1 MELSQLKE
9 YLNELDHLN
18 LYEEYI
24 KNKNLKDNLTN
35 IKLYFNTNIFI
46 SIVDFKNKTYNNVFS
61 NKTDFKKY
69 LSQNPGKI
77 LNKNLVK
84 QEKKYRIFLR

>member
-24 KNKNLKDNLTN
+24 KNKNLKDN
-35 IKLYFNTNIFI
+35 
-46 SIVDFKNKTYNNVFS
+46 
-61 NKTDFKKY
+61 
-69 LSQNPGKI
+69 
-77 LNKNLVK
+77 
-84 QEKKYRIFLR
+84 